1 MSRHVVRSLCLGSVM
16 ALASACG
23 GAMDEAGP
31 EEVLGSAEQAV
42 CPQGTAVAGC
52 LDFGSGGFSDAS
64 CPGGIKWSYWDCTQ
78 YKAGS
83 GSSVQWYRANCGPTQ
98 YYICGGTYTTPP
110 NTNPPA
116 CKKTCS

>member
-1 MSRHVVRSLCLGSVM
+1 MLKCIVRPLCLGAVM

-23 GAMDEAGP
+23 GALDEAGA
-31 EEVLGSAEQAV
+31 EEPLGSTEQAV
-42 CPQGTAVAGC
+42 CPQGSAVAGC
-52 LDFGSGGFSDAS
+52 LDFASGGFSDAS

-83 GSSVQWYRANCGPTQ
+83 GSTAQWYARCGTTQ

-110 NTNPPA
+110 NTNPPR
-116 CKKTCS
+116 CLKTCS